1 MINTKLPYW
10 AFTVCKILLSV
21 LLLGSGEK
29 TAAQGGNHW
38 VFGAGGYGLDFS
50 KDPPEFY
57 KTSISPLGTT
67 VTVSNNAGKLLFYT
81 YNDSIWNRNHE
92 LMNGSFKSYKS
103 SQLSYDH
110 VISIPV
116 PGKSDE
122 YYVFW
127 GNSSVAAFSHT
138 YTNFPI
144 EYVKLKFQGAADA
157 GTILDSSQNTLSS
170 TNMYN
175 LVGIPHANK
184 KDFWLLARGLDT
196 LYVFSITESG
206 INIKY
211 KYFIEDDMKKSR
223 TLQDKSNRLKVSN
236 NGKHIIWIQAY
247 LDTTFAFQ
255 NSNSYSWTRSS
266 IKHMEFNPQNGEVQP
281 PTVIDSIK
289 SFRFVD
295 TISMERFFFID
306 AAFSPNDSVLYALLS
321 TRNADFPRNKLRIS
335 QYACSGINQDT
346 FTKVFS
352 ETIEGSARNMSM
364 RLAPNGKII
373 IGGRVSAKPID
384 KISLKSLPFI
394 DQPDV
399 IGKGCKIVID
409 GFKLPYH
416 SYRYQNG
423 FIDTTFTDVVDFPAY
438 TGTRLRVKYL
448 YRPNERCDGFT
459 RFYNF
464 SDSVRFENFTWYI
477 NGDSL
482 AGYEVNYAFKQ
493 PGKYYVR
500 LKGTTPKGLSVW
512 FTDTVVIEG
521 HHFKPKAGFST
532 QTQTGCRW
540 VGFQFNDTSLCPYS
554 KNGWRK
560 WLFGD
565 GNSYTYTDTV
575 LFNKIEH
582 TYTTEGNFNVKLLV
596 NNGHCIDTFA
606 ALQQVKILDAPKPGF
621 SVTPAKA
628 CAPVELQANSQIQ
641 GVADSL
647 WYSWGLFPQVWEL
660 TSLQAAATKFYSTPG
675 NYMIIQKLKG
685 PTGCVTSD
693 SILVSIQHG
702 FQTGY
707 TPQWV
712 KGTFKPNGNHV
723 ELQWYRKPAE
733 KNYQLAHSL
742 NTQQWTLLTSTTD
755 TAYTHIPFSVDRQHY
770 YRLIASDVCD
780 NLSDKPGYL
789 NTMYLQVNVP
799 ANANSAIA
807 TYTVYEQTGASV
819 LRYEVERMF
828 DTTSA
833 YTTLFISGTSPKPYA
848 DDDYFRESGFQA
860 CYRIKAVLSNTH
872 EVYSNEVCLPY
883 EPVLWV
889 PNAFSP
895 NQDGVNDTYA
905 LIHTGME
912 DFSFTVYNSWGER
925 IFETTNPSFVWD
937 GAGIPTGIYTY
948 TLSYKTSAGRKNM
961 SGTISLL
968 R

>member
-92 LMNGSFKSYKS
+92 LMHGSFKSYKS

-157 GTILDSSQNTLSS
+157 GTILDSSQKTLSS

-384 KISLKSLPFI
+384 KISLKSLPII

-438 TGTRLRVKYL
+438 TGTRLLVKYL

-565 GNSYTYTDTV
+565 GNSYTYSDTV

-596 NNGHCIDTFA
+596 NNGHCTDTFA

-621 SVTPAKA
+621 AISPAKG
-628 CAPVELQANSQIQ
+628 CSPLQVSLVNQSQ
-641 GVADSL
+641 GAVDSL
-647 WYSWGLFPQVWEL
+647 WYSIDNGTTWQL
-660 TSLQAAATKFYSTPG
+660 TLGVFTQMITSGGAYKF
-675 NYMIIQKLKG
+675 MQQLKG
-685 PTGCVTSD
+685 PTGCFTYDTQAVVITQGLPVGYLPQLTS
-693 SILVSIQHG
+693 ST
-702 FQTGY
+702 F
-707 TPQWV
+707 TPQNQVEVNWEDNSV
-712 KGTFKPNGNHV
+712 ASLYTLEHSSNGSNFNTLVTKQSTFFLHTTPS
-723 ELQWYRKPAE
+723 A
-733 KNYQLAHSL
+733 
-742 NTQQWTLLTSTTD
+742 LTEN
-755 TAYTHIPFSVDRQHY
+755 Y
-770 YRLIASDVCD
+770 YRLVAHDSCG
-780 NLSDKPGYL
+780 NLSTPSALIKPVFL
-789 NTMYLQVNVP
+789 KV
-799 ANANSAIA
+799 SAINNTQA
-807 TYTVYEQTGASV
+807 AVTFSAYEHSNKKVWSYSIERRRDDQYKYEQVINWSPQI
-819 LRYEVERMF
+819 
-828 DTTSA
+828 
-833 YTTLFISGTSPKPYA
+833 LFADSG
-848 DDDYFRESGFQA
+848 FFNESGYQS
-860 CYRIKAVLSNTH
+860 CYRIKVDLDSAAAS
-872 EVYSNEVCLPY
+872 YSNEVCLPY
-883 EPVLWV
+883 APILWI
-889 PNAFSP
+889 PDAFSP
-895 NQDGVNDTYA
+895 NDDGLND
-905 LIHTGME
+905 
-912 DFSFTVYNSWGER
+912 DFYVVHAGVKIFSIAIYNIWGGKVYES
-925 IFETTNPSFVWD
+925 TNPSFRWL
-937 GAGIPTGIYTY
+937 GNNMPEGIYTY
-948 TLSYKTSAGRKNM
+948 VISATTLQQRVNT
-961 SGTISLL
+961 SGTITLL